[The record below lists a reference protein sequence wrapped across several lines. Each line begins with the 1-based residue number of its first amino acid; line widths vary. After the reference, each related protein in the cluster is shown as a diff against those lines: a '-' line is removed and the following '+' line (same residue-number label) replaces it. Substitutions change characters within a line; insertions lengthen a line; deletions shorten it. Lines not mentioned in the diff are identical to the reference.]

1 MRVKKSIILL
11 VMVFLIFSL
20 AGCGGKDTDT
30 DVAQQLSLSQE
41 SGNIKIVT
49 SFYPMYLMAA
59 NIAKDISGVEVVNM
73 TEPITGCLHD
83 YQFTPKDLKCLTDAD
98 FMVINGAGMES
109 FLDKVIDGCP
119 ELKLIEAS
127 QGLELIKDDEH
138 TGEPNPHLWV
148 SVSYAIDQVKNIRNQ
163 LKELDPDHAKRYQEN
178 ADLYLSKLDALRQKM
193 HEYLDDISRRDIVAF
208 HDAFPYFAQ
217 EFDLNIV
224 AVIEKDS
231 GSELSAGEFADCINT
246 IKRTGVKTI
255 FAEPQYP
262 AKTAEAIARE
272 TGATVYSLDPVVTGP
287 MDLDSYIR
295 IMEKNMETLREA
307 LH

>member
-1 MRVKKSIILL
+1 MQVKKRIVLL
-11 VMVFLIFSL
+11 LIAFLIFSL
-20 AGCGGKDTDT
+20 AGCGGNNTDA
-30 DVAQQLSLSQE
+30 VQQLSLSAE
-41 SGNIKIVT
+41 SEDIKIVT

-59 NIAKDISGVEVVNM
+59 NIAKDIPGVEVVNM

-127 QGLELIKDDEH
+127 RGLELIKDEH
-138 TGEPNPHLWV
+138 SGEPNPHLWV
-148 SVSYAIDQVKNIRNQ
+148 SVSYAIDQVKNIRDQ
-163 LKELDPDHAKRYQEN
+163 LKELDAGHAEKYQEN
-178 ADLYLSKLDALRQKM
+178 ADVYLSKLDALRQKM
-193 HEYLDDISRRDIVAF
+193 HESLDDISGRDIVAF

-217 EFDLNIV
+217 EFNLNIV

-231 GSELSAGEFADCINT
+231 GSEPSAGELADCINT
-246 IKRTGVKTI
+246 IKKTGVKTI

-262 AKTAEAIARE
+262 AKTAEVIARE
-272 TGATVYSLDPVVTGP
+272 TGATVYALDPAVTGP
-287 MDLDSYIR
+287 MDLDSYFT